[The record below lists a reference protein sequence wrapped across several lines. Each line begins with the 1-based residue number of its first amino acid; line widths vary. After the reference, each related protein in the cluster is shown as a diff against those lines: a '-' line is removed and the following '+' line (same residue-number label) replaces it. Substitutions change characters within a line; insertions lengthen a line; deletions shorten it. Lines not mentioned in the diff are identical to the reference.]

1 MTISELRALGD
12 LLSGGELAGLVAG
25 ARERSALTRAVRD
38 LLPAA
43 EAHEVVAAH
52 WDQETLVISVSSGA
66 WAARLRYRQSA
77 LGAER
82 VRVRVAPPR
91 QPTQKSVTGKST
103 I

>member
-1 MTISELRALGD
+1 
-12 LLSGGELAGLVAG
+12 
-25 ARERSALTRAVRD
+25 
-38 LLPAA
+38 
-43 EAHEVVAAH
+43 VAAH